1 MEQILAQAHLQE
13 LLQTVLRVHLV
24 PRVLRA
30 QQALQAAVAA
40 AERY

>member
-13 LLQTVLRVHLV
+13 LLRMVLQVHLV
-24 PRVLRA
+24 PQVLRV
-30 QQALQAAVAA
+30 QQALQAEAEA